1 MSQFQ
6 AEDLA
11 SLAREFTATEFGKWY
26 IGELEGRIKRHHS
39 LAESTDAHNL
49 TVNATM
55 RAAGV
60 SEALKVLTD
69 NVALAES
76 PIFKKK

>member
-1 MSQFQ
+1 MSDIN

-11 SLAREFTATEFGKWY
+11 NLAREFTKTTFGKWY
-26 IGELEGRIKRHHS
+26 VEELKGRIERHHS
-39 LAESTDAHNL
+39 LAEGTDAHNL
-49 TVNATM
+49 TVNSTM
-55 RAAGV
+55 RAAGL

-76 PIFKKK
+76 PIFKK